1 MMESACR
8 KEIVQLHQFFEDWY
22 HGRIENSD
30 AAFSRMAGVMAEPFT
45 IIFPSGSRR
54 RREDTLRMVRE
65 GYGRWQDSANR
76 IWIENVALRWQEDDV
91 CLLTYEEWQ
100 ETDGEMTAR
109 LSSVLFRGQAG
120 TPNNLVWLH
129 VHETWL
135 PIISND

>member
-1 MMESACR
+1 MESACR

-22 HGRIENSD
+22 HGRMEYSD
-30 AAFSRMAGVMAEPFT
+30 VNFSRMADVMAEPFT
-45 IIFPSGSRR
+45 IIFPSGSQH

-76 IWIENVALRWQEDDV
+76 IWIENVVLCWQEEDV

-109 LSSVLFRGQAG
+109 LSSVLFRSQAE
-120 TPNNLVWLH
+120 TPNGLVWLH

-135 PIISND
+135 PIIPND

>member
-1 MMESACR
+1 MESACR

-22 HGRIENSD
+22 HGRVENSVV
-30 AAFSRMAGVMAEPFT
+30 AFSRMAEVMAEPFT
-45 IIFPSGSRR
+45 IIFPSGSQH

-65 GYGRWQDSANR
+65 GYGRWRGSGNR
-76 IWIENVALRWQEDDV
+76 IWIENVALCWQEGSV

-109 LSSVLFRGQAG
+109 FSSVLFRAQSG
-120 TPNNLVWLH
+120 TPNGLIWLH

-135 PIISND
+135 PLIADV

>member
-1 MMESACR
+1 MESACR

-30 AAFSRMAGVMAEPFT
+30 AAFSRMAGVMAKPFT
-45 IIFPSGSRR
+45 IIFPSGG
-54 RREDTLRMVRE
+54 LRQRGDILRLVRE
-65 GYGRWQDSANR
+65 GYGRWRGSNNR
-76 IWIENVALRWQEDDV
+76 IWIENVTLRWQEDDI

-100 ETDGEMTAR
+100 EAEGKRTAR
-109 LSSVLFRGQAG
+109 LSTVLFQAQPG
-120 TPNNLVWLH
+120 PPNGLVWRH